1 MIDECVRIKVWPP
14 AVSIYE
20 DSSEDLF
27 LLQSSMQCGLRLLLL
42 DCIAAWLPLCQSCFL
57 PLPSTGV
64 DPEDTLYKHPVHQ
77 TLPPLFP
84 GNWIYDFDPILSL
97 KMHSSIHVSFH
108 SIHTYLKRS
117 ICTRVGHYQGWIY
130 MNQTWALPSRI
141 SQYQRND

>member
-108 SIHTYLKRS
+108 SIYTYLKLS
-117 ICTRVGHYQGWIY
+117 ICTRVGHYQGWLY
-130 MNQTWALPSRI
+130 MNQTWALPSRS